1 MKRWIFVATIVMLAT
16 VVTQVFAQDASTG
29 STTNG
34 MPSLFLK
41 GTFARPVT
49 GACSAIT
56 GDYDAI
62 RPSGNCR
69 CFAASSATVTGS
81 MAGKG
86 SAIINVTSD
95 DGNITTPI
103 PPDGC
108 TPFFGVVQLTTV
120 RRKFRS
126 PKLSTSQVLSAVT
139 PPAGSRI

>member
-29 STTNG
+29 PTTKTL
-34 MPSLFLK
+34 SATLK
-41 GTFARPVT
+41 GTFAPPVT

-62 RPSGNCR
+62 CPSGNCR

-120 RRKFRS
+120 LKKVSLTETINITGAECRH
-126 PKLSTSQVLSAVT
+126 T
-139 PPAGSRI
+139 PAGSRID